1 MFSPLTYRK
10 GKNML
15 ATYLKAHHP
24 MVHLIMLGTVLIS
37 LTNSMSIVF
46 LPIYLIS
53 TTSLDPVMV
62 GIIVGAGALTAT
74 IGGFLGGTLSDFVG
88 RNRLLLISLLVM
100 SLVFWG
106 FLFLHNPIFLFLL
119 NILRGLFS
127 SFFTTISKALLADLT
142 PKDLRF
148 RVFSNRYLAGNIGF
162 SIGPIIGTFFG
173 IAGNSFAFTFSA
185 FIYLVYF
192 LAMAIIIKSYHI
204 IGNNVEERVS
214 FSQAWK
220 VFRKDKVLLLFIIGS
235 VLLTTVHGEMSVT
248 LSQYLEKNITDGIK
262 LFGYLMS
269 LNGMI
274 VITTQVLITRWSE
287 RYSLF
292 GRIVIGSLL
301 FAAGEIGFA
310 FSNGWFGFVISM
322 IIFTFGEILIIPS
335 EYAQI
340 DEITPNGMRGMYY
353 GAQGFSEIG
362 NFIGPWFGG
371 VLLVSFGGEVMF
383 LTMATFSL
391 VSIAFYGYGR
401 KLNQRNKQTSTA
413 QASM

>member
-1 MFSPLTYRK
+1 MFSPSTFRK

-46 LPIYLIS
+46 LPIYLIF
-53 TTSLDPVMV
+53 TTSMDPVMV
-62 GIIVGAGALTAT
+62 GFIVGAGALTAT
-74 IGGFLGGTLSDFVG
+74 IGGFLGGTLSDFIG

-100 SLVFWG
+100 SLVFLG
-106 FLFLHNPIFLFLL
+106 FLFLYTPISLFLL

-142 PKDLRF
+142 PKNLRF

-173 IAGNSFAFTFSA
+173 IAGNSFAFIFSA
-185 FIYLVYF
+185 LIYLVYF
-192 LAMAIIIKSYHI
+192 LAMAFIIKSYRI
-204 IGNNVEERVS
+204 IGKNVEERVS
-214 FSQAWK
+214 FTQAWQ

-274 VITTQVLITRWSE
+274 VITTQLLITRWSE

-292 GRIVIGSLL
+292 RRLVMGSLL

-310 FSNGWFGFVISM
+310 FSNGWIGFVISM
-322 IIFTFGEILIIPS
+322 TIFTFGEILIIPS

-371 VLLVSFGGEVMF
+371 VLLLSFGGEVMF
-383 LTMATFSL
+383 LTMATFSI
-391 VSIAFYGYGR
+391 VSIAFYWFGR
-401 KLNQRNKQTSTA
+401 KLNQSNKQTSTA
-413 QASM
+413 HASM